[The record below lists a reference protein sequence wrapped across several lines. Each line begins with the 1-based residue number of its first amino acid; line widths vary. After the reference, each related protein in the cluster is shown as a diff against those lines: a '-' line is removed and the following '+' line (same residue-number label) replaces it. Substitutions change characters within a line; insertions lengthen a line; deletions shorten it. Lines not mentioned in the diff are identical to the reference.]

1 MYYTKR
7 KKNTTEKQENRKN
20 PRRKHYGRTPQA
32 YKLPGPGPQDRSPDL
47 SEGHPPSP
55 ACLPLPRI
63 PSGPSKFGPSEQ
75 SGQTRTPL
83 DIIIPLT
90 FHRLL
95 ATFYSA
101 VQKFCHSCQDHIH
114 STISNAPLLLP

>member
-1 MYYTKR
+1 MEELLKFTNY
-7 KKNTTEKQENRKN
+7 QGLA
-20 PRRKHYGRTPQA
+20 PRTDLQTCLRGIRLAGPA
-32 YKLPGPGPQDRSPDL
+32 SRFPGS
-47 SEGHPPSP
+47 
-55 ACLPLPRI
+55 

-75 SGQTRTPL
+75 FGQTCTPL
-83 DIIIPLT
+83 DIIIPPT

-101 VQKFCHSCQDHIH
+101 VQKFCHSCQDRIH